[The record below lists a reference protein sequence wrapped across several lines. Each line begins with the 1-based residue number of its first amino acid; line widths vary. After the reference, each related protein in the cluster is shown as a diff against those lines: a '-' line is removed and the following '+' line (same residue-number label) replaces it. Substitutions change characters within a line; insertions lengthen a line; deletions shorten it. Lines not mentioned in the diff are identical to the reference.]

1 MNHPAENIPL
11 WVSMLDEGDLVIV
24 ESSEAIGERMTL
36 DKVNRITPKGLI
48 SVGKYVDLFNQEGW
62 QRGGTIWSRRRLL
75 PPTDDR
81 IKAIK
86 RRQMLAWLRDA
97 KWESMS
103 HEAVIVAYSATRAR
117 LQWEAEQKEKQQ

>member
-1 MNHPAENIPL
+1 
-11 WVSMLDEGDLVIV
+11 MLDEGDLVIV
-24 ESSEAIGERMTL
+24 EVAGCSGDTMTL
-36 DKVNRITPKGLI
+36 DRVNRITPKGLI

-62 QRGGTIWSRRRLL
+62 QRGGTIWNRRRLL

-86 RRQMLAWLRDA
+86 RQQMLAWLRDA

-103 HEAVIVAYSATRAR
+103 PEAVIVAYSATRAR